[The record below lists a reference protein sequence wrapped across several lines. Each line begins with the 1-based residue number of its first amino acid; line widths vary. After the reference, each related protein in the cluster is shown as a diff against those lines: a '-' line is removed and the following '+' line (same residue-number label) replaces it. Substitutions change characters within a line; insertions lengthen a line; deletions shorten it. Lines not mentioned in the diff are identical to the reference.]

1 MNLTLELSGLNLE
14 RLLRAAG
21 DCGVRMKNVRRMDER
36 TMRVVVPAAQKKRM
50 AALCEKYG
58 WQMAEIRAGGLLRL
72 ARGIKRRWTLGLS
85 VLLSIFWVY
94 LSSEMIWRVEIDG
107 AGENAAEVRRCL
119 EAENARVGR
128 LKRRVST
135 DHLADALALAVPGLA
150 HAAAR
155 YEGSTLVVDCQRARE
170 GEWAGVAGQ
179 GAEIVAAREGV
190 VVRISAE
197 SGTPRV
203 KPGQAVRKGQ
213 TLISGQERTGGG
225 ETRACRA
232 QVHAGG
238 HFAASLALVAERAF
252 LHRMLLVRRSIGV
265 AYSEVH
271 RVRRL
276 LPIEGANARIGA
288 GRDAH
293 TAADALVVILA
304 DDTRFGIIIRCAN
317 GAHLRACGVFAML
330 ATHGDVAHLNVG
342 ERALRGVGRV
352 AAIGQSARPE
362 NAFGHV
368 IGDFARRGARIAA
381 HATLGVNHHSVVSH

>member
-21 DCGVRMKNVRRMDER
+21 ACGVRMKNVRRVDER
-36 TMRVVVPAAQKKRM
+36 TMRVVVPAEQKKRM

-72 ARGIKRRWTLGLS
+72 ARGVKRRWTLGLS

-107 AGENAAEVRRCL
+107 AGEN
-119 EAENARVGR
+119 
-128 LKRRVST
+128 VST

-170 GEWAGVAGQ
+170 GERAGVAGQ

-190 VVRISAE
+190 IVRISAE

-232 QVHAGG
+232 QGEIIARC
-238 HFAASLALVAERAF
+238 FARGEARVRLNVTGTVETGEIRRRVRIESPKGSR
-252 LHRMLLVRRSIGV
+252 LVRDAPDFDRQDVSVELQPIVGLYLPV
-265 AYSEVH
+265 WRA
-271 RVRRL
+271 VRR
-276 LPIEGANARIGA
+276 R
-288 GRDAH
+288 
-293 TAADALVVILA
+293 
-304 DDTRFGIIIRCAN
+304 
-317 GAHLRACGVFAML
+317 
-330 ATHGDVAHLNVG
+330 
-342 ERALRGVGRV
+342 
-352 AAIGQSARPE
+352 
-362 NAFGHV
+362 
-368 IGDFARRGARIAA
+368 ARRKK
-381 HATLGVNHHSVVSH
+381 LPN